1 MVYMKASSKED
12 IMTKKFAAVGRT
24 LMLVAGFLAA
34 PAVANADTLQVR
46 VPFEFVAG
54 KTLLPAGEYQVAV
67 ESDSSV
73 IKLVR
78 DNGTVVFLAGLPA
91 LPGGAQ
97 ANEIQFR
104 KVGSAYVLS
113 KVCWTGWE
121 MTAGYSGQGLS
132 RAARAAV
139 GGDNTVT
146 ASANT
151 NIVWAQREP
160 RR

>member
-1 MVYMKASSKED
+1 MKASSKED
-12 IMTKKFAAVGRT
+12 IMTNRFAAAGRT

-34 PAVANADTLQVR
+34 AAVANADTLQVR
-46 VPFEFVAG
+46 VPFQFVAG
-54 KTLLPAGEYQVAV
+54 KTLMPAGEYQVTV
-67 ESDSSV
+67 GSDSSV

-78 DNGTVVFLAGLPA
+78 ENGTVVFLAGLPA
-91 LPGGAQ
+91 RPGEAQ
-97 ANEIQFR
+97 ATEVQFR

-121 MTAGYSGQGLS
+121 MAAGYSGQGLS
-132 RAARAAV
+132 RAARAAI
-139 GGDNTVT
+139 GADNTVT
-146 ASANT
+146 ASASA